1 MGRILKVF
9 SILVGAL
16 LALIVIAVLLVVLLV
31 DPNDYRDE
39 IAQRVQDAT
48 GRELTIEGE
57 LSMSVFP
64 WVAIEV
70 GRTRLGNAEGF
81 GDEPFASFERASL
94 SVKLLPLLFRRE
106 VSVGTAELESL
117 RVNLAIDANGRSNWQ
132 DISERME
139 AAEQLEEQ
147 AAEDDEGAQVSGFAV
162 GSIAIADAQL
172 VYDNAQLG
180 ERYELTGLN
189 LKTGSVDAGEPV
201 DLSGGFS
208 FTGPD
213 DLAGQVDLSATAQFA
228 ADASSVSLTDFEI
241 GGSAEGEMPLRFEF
255 SAPAM
260 NVMTE
265 DRVANI
271 GDMRLEVFDV
281 VVEASVEPFSYADS
295 PQPKA
300 TIRINAFSPRSL
312 MQSLGIEAPE
322 TADPGALDRLM
333 LSADLAV
340 TDNSMQMTGLELE
353 LDETT
358 FTGSL
363 VVPRES
369 DGTYE
374 LDLAADSI
382 NVGRYMAPATDEDE
396 PVASGEEVPIE
407 IPVDLIRAFNTRG
420 SLRIGEA
427 QLGRLVFEDITL
439 DVNSS
444 NGLLRMH
451 PISAQFLDGAYNG
464 DIRIDA
470 SGEVTTLSVNER
482 IENVNLGA
490 LAMAMF
496 ETDRVTGQINGTFRL
511 TGRGNEIGEMQRN
524 LNGDMSFV
532 LSDGAWEGTDVW
544 YQLRRARALFRREEA
559 PEPELPARTRFSEV
573 SATGVVTNGILVN
586 EDFAADLPFMQLRG
600 RGSVDI
606 PAGTIDYSLTGRVL
620 SSPELADAATAE
632 EIDDL
637 TSATIPL
644 RISGLL
650 AEPDIGIDMEA
661 LVRGRVEEEVRDALL
676 DRLLGGDEEPAEG
689 EAGEERPRKPR
700 KKRIRRTSCE
710 IVCGT

>member
-1 MGRILKVF
+1 MSRIFKVLG
-9 SILVGAL
+9 ILVGAL
-16 LALIVIAVLLVVLLV
+16 VALIVVAVLLVALLV

-57 LSMSVFP
+57 LSLSVFP

-70 GRTRLGNAEGF
+70 GRTRFGNAEGF

-117 RVNLAIDANGRSNWQ
+117 RVNLAVAGNGRSNWQ

-139 AAEQLEEQ
+139 AVEQLEEQ
-147 AAEDDEGAQVSGFAV
+147 APQDEEGAQVSSFAV
-162 GSIAIADAQL
+162 GSIAIDDAQL

-180 ERYELTGLN
+180 ERYELTGLG
-189 LKTGSVDAGEPV
+189 LKTGSINAGEPV
-201 DLSGGFS
+201 DLSGGFG

-213 DLAGQVDLSATAQFA
+213 DLAGQVDLSATVQFA
-228 ADASSVSLTDFEI
+228 ADASSVSLADFEI
-241 GGSAEGEMPLRFEF
+241 AGSAEGEMPLSFAF

-260 NVMTE
+260 NVRTE
-265 DRVANI
+265 DRVANV

-295 PQPKA
+295 PQPSA
-300 TIRINAFSPRSL
+300 TIRIEAFSPRTL
-312 MQSLGIEAPE
+312 MQNLGIEAPE
-322 TADPGALDRLM
+322 TVDPGALERLM
-333 LSADLAV
+333 LSANLAV
-340 TDNSMQMTGLELE
+340 TDDAMRMTGLELE
-353 LDETT
+353 LDDTT
-358 FTGSL
+358 FTGAL
-363 VVPRES
+363 AVPRDS

-382 NVGRYMAPATDEDE
+382 DVSRYMAPATEAE
-396 PVASGEEVPIE
+396 ETAAGEEVPIE
-407 IPVDLIRAFNTRG
+407 IPVDVIRALNARG

-439 DVNSS
+439 DVNSAD
-444 NGLLRMH
+444 GLLRMH
-451 PISAQFLDGAYNG
+451 PISARFLDGGYNG

-470 SGEVTTLSVNER
+470 RGELTTLSVNER

-496 ETDRVTGQINGTFRL
+496 ETDKVTGRIDGSFVL
-511 TGRGNEIGEMQRN
+511 SGRGNEIGEMQRN

-544 YQLRRARALFRREEA
+544 YQLRRARATFRREQA
-559 PEPELPARTRFSEV
+559 PQPQLPPRTRFSEV
-573 SATGVVTNGILVN
+573 SATGVVTNGVLVN
-586 EDFAADLPFMQLRG
+586 EDFSADLPFMQLSG

-620 SSPELADAATAE
+620 NSPELADSATAE
-632 EIDDL
+632 EIEDL

-644 RISGLL
+644 KISGPL
-650 AEPDIGIDMEA
+650 AEPDVGVDFEA
-661 LVRGRVEEEVRDALL
+661 LVRGRVEEEVRDRLL
-676 DRLLGGDEEPAEG
+676 DRLLGGDEAPAE
-689 EAGEERPRKPR
+689 EQTEEEEVDPEDLLRNRLR
-700 KKRIRRTSCE
+700 DLMDD
-710 IVCGT
+710 G

>member
-1 MGRILKVF
+1 MGKILKVLG
-9 SILVGAL
+9 ILVGAL
-16 LALIVIAVLLVVLLV
+16 VALIIVAILLVVLLV

-48 GRELTIEGE
+48 GREFTIEGD
-57 LSMSVFP
+57 LSLSVFP

-70 GRTRLGNAEGF
+70 GRTELGNAEGF

-94 SVKLLPLLFRRE
+94 SVKLIPFLFSRE
-106 VSVGTAELESL
+106 LSVGTAELESL
-117 RVNLAIDANGRSNWQ
+117 RVNLAVDANGRSNWQ
-132 DISERME
+132 DISERLE
-139 AAEQLEEQ
+139 AAEQLEEPPPE
-147 AAEDDEGAQVSGFAV
+147 AEEGAQVKGFAV

-180 ERYELTGLN
+180 ERYELTGLG
-189 LKTGSVDAGEPV
+189 LRTGSVNAGEPV

-213 DLAGQVDLSATAQFA
+213 DLAGRVDLSATVQFA
-228 ADASSVSLTDFEI
+228 ADASSVSLEDFEI
-241 GGSAEGEMPLRFEF
+241 SGAAEGATPLSFEF

-260 NVMTE
+260 SVRTE
-265 DRVANI
+265 DRVADI

-295 PQPKA
+295 PQPTA
-300 TIRINAFSPRSL
+300 TIRINAFSPRTL
-312 MQSLGIEAPE
+312 MQNLGIEAPE
-322 TADPGALDRLM
+322 TADPGALERLM
-333 LSADLAV
+333 LSANLAV
-340 TDNSMQMTGLELE
+340 TDSSMGMTNLELE
-353 LDETT
+353 LDDTT
-358 FTGSL
+358 FTGAL
-363 VVPRES
+363 AVPRDS

-382 NVGRYMAPATDEDE
+382 NVSRYMAPATDEE
-396 PVASGEEVPIE
+396 EAAAGEEVPIA
-407 IPVDLIRAFNTRG
+407 IPVDIIRALNARG

-439 DVNSS
+439 DVNSA
-444 NGLLRMH
+444 NGRLRMH

-496 ETDRVTGQINGTFRL
+496 ETDKVTGQINGTFVL

-524 LNGDMSFV
+524 LNGNMSFV

-544 YQLRRARALFRREEA
+544 YQLRRARAMFKREEP

-573 SATGVVTNGILVN
+573 SATGVVTSGVLVN
-586 EDFAADLPFMQLRG
+586 EDFSADLPFMQLSG

-620 SSPELADAATAE
+620 NSPELADAATAE
-632 EIDDL
+632 EIEDL

-644 RISGLL
+644 KISGPL
-650 AEPDIGIDMEA
+650 AEPDIGVDFEA
-661 LVRGRVEEEVRDALL
+661 LIRDRAEEELRDAVL
-676 DRLLGGDEEPAEG
+676 DRLFGGDEEEPAEG
-689 EAGEERPRKPR
+689 EEAEEEEEDPEDLLRNRLR
-700 KKRIRRTSCE
+700 DLIDD
-710 IVCGT
+710 G

>member
-1 MGRILKVF
+1 MGRILKIL
-9 SILVGAL
+9 SILVGAM
-16 LALIVIAVLLVVLLV
+16 LALIIVAVLLAVLLI
-31 DPNDYRDE
+31 DPNDYREE
-39 IAQRVQDAT
+39 ISARVQEAT
-48 GRELTIEGE
+48 GRELTIEGD
-57 LSMSVFP
+57 LSLSVFP

-70 GRTRLGNAEGF
+70 GRTQLGNAEGF

-94 SVKLLPLLFRRE
+94 SVKLLPLIFSRK

-117 RVNLAIDANGRSNWQ
+117 RVNLAVAANGRSNWQ
-132 DISERME
+132 DISEHME
-139 AAEQLEEQ
+139 AAAEIEEEP
-147 AAEDDEGAQVSGFAV
+147 ATDDEDEGAGVSGFAV
-162 GSIAIADAQL
+162 GSLAIDDAQL

-189 LKTGSVDAGEPV
+189 LKTGSVNAGEPV

-208 FTGPD
+208 VTGPD
-213 DLAGQVDLSATAQFA
+213 DLAGQVDLSAVIDFA
-228 ADASSVSLTDFEI
+228 ADASSVALADFEI
-241 GGSAEGEMPLRFEF
+241 SGSVTGETSLQFEF

-260 NVMTE
+260 SVMTE

-271 GDMRLEVFDV
+271 GDMRLQVFDAV
-281 VVEASVEPFSYADS
+281 IEASVEPFSYADS
-295 PQPKA
+295 PQPSA
-300 TIRINAFSPRSL
+300 SIRINAFSPRSL

-322 TADPGALDRLM
+322 TADPNALERLM

-340 TDNSMQMTGLELE
+340 TDSSMRMSNLELE
-353 LDETT
+353 LDDTT
-358 FTGSL
+358 FTGNLS
-363 VVPRES
+363 VPRDS
-369 DGTYE
+369 SGTYE

-382 NVGRYMAPATDEDE
+382 NVSRYMAPATADEEEVEAAD
-396 PVASGEEVPIE
+396 EVPIE

-444 NGLLRMH
+444 NGQLRMH

-464 DIRIDA
+464 DVRIDA
-470 SGEVTTLSVNER
+470 SGDVTTLSVDER

-496 ETDRVTGQINGTFRL
+496 ETDKVTGEINGTFRL

-524 LNGDMSFV
+524 LNGDMAFV
-532 LSDGAWEGTDVW
+532 LSNGAWEGTDVW

-559 PEPELPARTRFSEV
+559 PQPELPARTRFSEV
-573 SATGVVTNGILVN
+573 SATGVVTNGVLVN

-600 RGSVDI
+600 QGRVDI
-606 PAGTIDYSLTGRVL
+606 PAGSIDYSLTGRVL
-620 SSPELADAATAE
+620 SNPELADAATPE

-644 RISGLL
+644 RIEGPL
-650 AEPDIGIDMEA
+650 AEPDIGVDFEA
-661 LVRGRVEEEVRDALL
+661 LVRGRVEEEVRDRLL
-676 DRLLGGDEEPAEG
+676 DSLFGGDEEEAAEG
-689 EAGEERPRKPR
+689 EEGEEAEEDDDDPRNLLR
-700 KKRIRRTSCE
+700 DLIRN
-710 IVCGT
+710 